1 VSTPGTSTPEA
12 QPAATPGVE
21 TPPVKSPTEVEYE
34 HLKSYFESLVRHTS
48 IALGV
53 ISAVALFMFYRSLAD
68 VKADAS
74 QQIQAVKTSAQNEI
88 AKAKEDVVVAVRAEA
103 QKRVDEEFSSNNIGE
118 MVEAAAKRRVGRA
131 IDKEI
136 QDEVSRTVNHLQE
149 QIEQTSEVGDLGMR
163 MRVGFRDAFDE
174 LNRRYRN
181 ASDDELRRTEK
192 SILDSITADYEARW
206 KANMKRAGL
215 KAGAMLA
222 STNNGQKP
230 PNSTAEFVKII
241 RTDDQLDD
249 VCLAFLAF
257 RDYTNQQVRM
267 FDIEAVEKWCHENV
281 AQCQ

>member
-1 VSTPGTSTPEA
+1 LEASNVSTPATPTPEA
-12 QPAATPGVE
+12 
-21 TPPVKSPTEVEYE
+21 PPVKSPTETEYE

-53 ISAVALFMFYRSLAD
+53 ISAVALFMFYRSLGD

-74 QQIQAVKTSAQNEI
+74 QQIQAVRSSAQNEI
-88 AKAKEDVVVAVRAEA
+88 AKAKEDVIVAVRTEA
-103 QKRVDEEFSSNNIGE
+103 QKRVDEEFNSSNISE
-118 MVEAAAKRRVGRA
+118 MVEAAAKRKVGRA
-131 IDKEI
+131 IDRQI
-136 QDEVSRTVNHLQE
+136 QEEVSHTVSHLQE
-149 QIEQTSEVGDLGMR
+149 QIEQTSEIGNLGMR

-174 LNRRYRN
+174 LRRRYQAEN
-181 ASDDELRRTEK
+181 DDGLRHTEK
-192 SILDSITADYEARW
+192 AVLDSLSADYEARW
-206 KANMKRAGL
+206 KVNMKRADL

-222 STNNGQKP
+222 SNARLQKV

-241 RTDDQLDD
+241 RTSDELDN

-267 FDIEAVEKWCHENV
+267 FDMDTVEKWCKDNA